1 MNVKNESRLR
11 VFLRRITSA
20 GNLPTDT
27 EQERL
32 RKETLVFAVVGV
44 IIAGTLWGLMYF
56 ALGLT
61 LSGSIPFGY
70 AVVSTINLIVY
81 VRNKRYQL
89 FQTIQLSSF
98 LILPVVLQWSLGG
111 FAAGSAVIIWALF
124 CPLAALMFR
133 GRRESIPWFVG
144 LLVLLAVSGLLD
156 PIFSQNP
163 AEMPRWI
170 NTTFFVM
177 NIGTSFGI
185 MFTALLFF
193 VRERDEARERSEFL
207 LLNILPQEIADRLKR
222 EPGTIADSHPEASI
236 LFADIVGFTPLS
248 SQLGPVE
255 MIEVLNQVY
264 SGFDDLVD
272 KYGVE
277 KIRTIG
283 DNYMVAAGIP
293 TSRADHVEALANL
306 ALDMLEFCRQL
317 PPIGDARLNFR
328 IGINTGPLTAGVIG
342 NKKFHYDI
350 WGDAVNTASRME
362 SHGLPGRIQV
372 TDEVATILKDAF
384 VLEPR
389 GMIEIKG
396 KGKMQTWFLTERISH
411 ATTIDN
417 A

>member
-1 MNVKNESRLR
+1 MNSRNDSRLGTL
-11 VFLRRITSA
+11 LRRITSV

-32 RKETLVFAVVGV
+32 RKETLVVAVLGV
-44 IIAGTLWGLMYF
+44 IVAGALWGLMYF

-70 AVVSTINLIVY
+70 AVVSTINLVVY

-89 FQTIQLSSF
+89 FQLIQLSSF

-124 CPLAALMFR
+124 APLGALMFR
-133 GRRESIPWFVG
+133 GRKESTPWFIG
-144 LLVLLAVSGLLD
+144 LLVLLVVSGLLD
-156 PIFSQNP
+156 PIFAQNP

-170 NTTFFVM
+170 NTAFFVM
-177 NIGTSFGI
+177 NIGASFAI
-185 MFTALLFF
+185 MFLVLSFF

-207 LLNILPQEIADRLKR
+207 LLNILPQEIADRLKY
-222 EPGTIADSHPEASI
+222 EPGTIADAHPQASI

-248 SQLGPVE
+248 NQLSPIE
-255 MIEVLNQVY
+255 MIDVLNTVY

-272 KYGVE
+272 RYGVE

-283 DNYMVAAGIP
+283 DNYMVAAGVP
-293 TSRADHVEALANL
+293 TSRPDHVEALANL
-306 ALDMLEFCRQL
+306 ALDMLDFCRQL
-317 PPIGDARLNFR
+317 PSIDDTRLNFR

-384 VLEPR
+384 ILEPR
-389 GMIEIKG
+389 GMIEVKG
-396 KGKMQTWFLTERISH
+396 KGKMQTWFLTERTEALTES
-411 ATTIDN
+411 
-417 A
+417 